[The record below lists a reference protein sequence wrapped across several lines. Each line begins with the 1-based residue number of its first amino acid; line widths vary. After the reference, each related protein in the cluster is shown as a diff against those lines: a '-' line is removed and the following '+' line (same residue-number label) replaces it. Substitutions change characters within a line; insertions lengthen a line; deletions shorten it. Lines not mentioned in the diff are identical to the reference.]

1 MKDVSFLQHKINNAG
16 SFLQTINVII
26 IAKQPV
32 LIQLKVV
39 VITTKIQFHAP
50 RATEQDLSFRQLSTC
65 SDPFDIIIR
74 VDRFSVLVLG
84 AGHVLHAVNIHVVK
98 VGRLW
103 HI

>member
-39 VITTKIQFHAP
+39 VITTKISFHAP
-50 RATEQDLSFRQLSTC
+50 RATEQDLSFLQLSTC
-65 SDPFDIIIR
+65 SDPFHNNHLNSKFLNF
-74 VDRFSVLVLG
+74 V
-84 AGHVLHAVNIHVVK
+84 
-98 VGRLW
+98 
-103 HI
+103 

>member
-39 VITTKIQFHAP
+39 VITTKISFHAP
-50 RATEQDLSFRQLSTC
+50 RATEQDLSFLQLSTC
-65 SDPFDIIIR
+65 SDPFDIY
-74 VDRFSVLVLG
+74 S
-84 AGHVLHAVNIHVVK
+84 
-98 VGRLW
+98 
-103 HI
+103 

>member
-39 VITTKIQFHAP
+39 VITTKIPFHAP
-50 RATEQDLSFRQLSTC
+50 RATEQDLSFLQLSTC
-65 SDPFDIIIR
+65 SDPFHSIITDI
-74 VDRFSVLVLG
+74 G
-84 AGHVLHAVNIHVVK
+84 
-98 VGRLW
+98 
-103 HI
+103 

>member
-32 LIQLKVV
+32 LPNQKYWEILL
-39 VITTKIQFHAP
+39 AP

-65 SDPFDIIIR
+65 SDPFDKNKPLDAMQI
-74 VDRFSVLVLG
+74 
-84 AGHVLHAVNIHVVK
+84 AA
-98 VGRLW
+98 
-103 HI
+103 